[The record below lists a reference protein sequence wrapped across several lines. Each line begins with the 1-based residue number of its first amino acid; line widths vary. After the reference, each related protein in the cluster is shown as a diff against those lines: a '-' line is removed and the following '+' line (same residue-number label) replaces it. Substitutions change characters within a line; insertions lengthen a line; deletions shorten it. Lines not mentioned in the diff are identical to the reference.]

1 MPPSMLCL
9 SLATNITVQA
19 NKLRPPYSSE
29 IFFKLSQLAM
39 TPYVSSSLIRKVLAL
54 TQIY

>member
-29 IFFKLSQLAM
+29 NFFKLSQLAM